1 MWAVSAIS
9 RSCRSIPWRVHRRWA
24 GADSCTGDEMSTVA
38 GRGGLGR
45 GEERPA
51 SPESEPGG
59 GWSPSVGPVPPES
72 DSESDS
78 GGSPAASVEDAQCG
92 SGREDGNRALLV
104 TPRRASL
111 ERSEPRL
118 VPPGIRAETPESLGA
133 KLGSTT
139 PSLWNLTVLV
149 GLGGVAGERIPRKG
163 WAGRVLA
170 VVPGRK
176 PLGHSEAPGVAAEG
190 RALDPGL
197 TQVADGLWSFRSA
210 ETVPGGGDAPMGI
223 PGSNS
228 PGIGGSTG
236 VKIPELPTPHGWK
249 HLGSAATMAAR
260 TTGAIFPGWVF
271 ATSSH

>member
-9 RSCRSIPWRVHRRWA
+9 RSCLSIPWRVHRRWA

-104 TPRRASL
+104 P
-111 ERSEPRL
+111 PRL
-118 VPPGIRAETPESLGA
+118 VTPGIRAETPESLGA

-190 RALDPGL
+190 RALDPGR
-197 TQVADGLWSFRSA
+197 TQVTDGLWSARSA

-223 PGSNS
+223 PGSNRRQHGVEDPRAANPS
-228 PGIGGSTG
+228 RVEALGIRRHDGG
-236 VKIPELPTPHGWK
+236 
-249 HLGSAATMAAR
+249 
-260 TTGAIFPGWVF
+260 
-271 ATSSH
+271 